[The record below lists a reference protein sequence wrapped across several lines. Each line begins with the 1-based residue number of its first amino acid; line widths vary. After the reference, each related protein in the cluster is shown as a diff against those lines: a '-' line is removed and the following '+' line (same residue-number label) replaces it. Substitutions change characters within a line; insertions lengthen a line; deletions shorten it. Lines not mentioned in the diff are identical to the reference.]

1 MGAGASAIDGAK
13 GADAAAISAGVA
25 GLSAKDIAILSAALD
40 ANAGGDAIA
49 TNAKNIAQNEGDIHD
64 LYISVMTNKQG
75 IFEARSMI
83 EENRSNIFQNYSAT
97 FMGNRNMAN
106 ENTDAIYKNRTAI
119 LDALKVNGQVQEN
132 FRNSKY
138 NESTIE
144 YLNNMCLLNNR
155 MAKGNEKMSEINTDA
170 IAVNAMVLASNE
182 EIVNFNA
189 AQIETNAK
197 LLAGIQADKAT
208 PEANAARI
216 AANKEKITKIKERND
231 KYNGEMGNM
240 HEAISANRKNLEAN
254 ATAIKE
260 RRKQIVVNRA
270 GIKENGAKVA
280 ELLRGGASGVEE
292 ITASVAGLSDD
303 DKANLRAAIAAGG
316 EVTEAMATNQKN
328 ISENEAKLHSMHMDV
343 FTNKTKLYA
352 VRAVIEENRS
362 LIMKNYASAL
372 QGNRN
377 VANQNTDDIFKN
389 RTAILDGMKCD
400 GQVQENFR
408 KTKYNESNI
417 DFLEHRSL
425 INNRVAKGC
434 VAMSAVN
441 TKLIEVNKMIM
452 DSNEAIVAFNSA
464 AIETNKKLLEG
475 IVADKCTPESNA
487 ARIEAN
493 SKAIVVINDHAAKYD
508 EKVEAMLAKAMENRA
523 NLETNAKDIDE
534 RRTKILANRSGIIEN
549 AQKCSELLMAV

>member
-1 MGAGASAIDGAK
+1 MQQE
-13 GADAAAISAGVA
+13 
-25 GLSAKDIAILSAALD
+25 LL
-40 ANAGGDAIA
+40 
-49 TNAKNIAQNEGDIHD
+49 
-64 LYISVMTNKQG
+64 
-75 IFEARSMI
+75 
-83 EENRSNIFQNYSAT
+83 
-97 FMGNRNMAN
+97 
-106 ENTDAIYKNRTAI
+106 RTR
-119 LDALKVNGQVQEN
+119 K
-132 FRNSKY
+132 
-138 NESTIE
+138 
-144 YLNNMCLLNNR
+144 
-155 MAKGNEKMSEINTDA
+155 
-170 IAVNAMVLASNE
+170 
-182 EIVNFNA
+182 
-189 AQIETNAK
+189 
-197 LLAGIQADKAT
+197 
-208 PEANAARI
+208 
-216 AANKEKITKIKERND
+216 KITKIKERND
-231 KYNGEMGNM
+231 KYNAEMFNM

-362 LIMKNYASAL
+362 LIIKNYASAL

-389 RTAILDGMKCD
+389 RVGILDSLKVD

-408 KTKYNESNI
+408 NTKYNESNV
-417 DFLEHRSL
+417 DFLEHRSQ

-434 VAMSAVN
+434 VAMAAAN
-441 TKLIEVNKMIM
+441 AKLIEINGMIM
-452 DSNEAIVAFNSA
+452 ESNAAIVTFNQSA
-464 AIETNKKLLEG
+464 VETNQKLLEG
-475 IVADKCTPESNA
+475 IQADKATPETNA

-493 SKAIVVINDHAAKYD
+493 YKQIKVIKDHAAKYD
-508 EKVEAMLAKAMENRA
+508 EKVEAMLAKAMENRTNIEA
-523 NLETNAKDIDE
+523 NAKDIDD
-534 RRTKILANRSGIIEN
+534 RRQKILANRSDIIEN
-549 AQKCSELLMAV
+549 AQKIADQLRA